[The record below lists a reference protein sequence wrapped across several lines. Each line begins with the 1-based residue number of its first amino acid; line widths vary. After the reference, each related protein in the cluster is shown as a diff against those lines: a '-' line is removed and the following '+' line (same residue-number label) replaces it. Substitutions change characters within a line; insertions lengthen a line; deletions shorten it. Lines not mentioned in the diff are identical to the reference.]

1 MSGFSVTCSILIEAW
16 ILGSIKMIPID
27 IGNFKKVDDK
37 MFYYKNTQVR
47 RQVKRQQN
55 IFKIFYYVMEIYFEN
70 NKNSFRLRFLK

>member
-1 MSGFSVTCSILIEAW
+1 
-16 ILGSIKMIPID
+16 MIPID

-70 NKNSFRLRFLK
+70 NKNSFRLRFLIWIFGSTVNWSYIN

>member
-1 MSGFSVTCSILIEAW
+1 
-16 ILGSIKMIPID
+16 MIPID

-70 NKNSFRLRFLK
+70 NKNSFRLRFLI